1 MLPITPE
8 LLQRA
13 AHDVNV
19 LWDEAQSDPALLRFL
34 APFGRPDLGRL
45 TRTFLSVT
53 RIEELVSEAHPVF
66 ATWLATLY
74 FRELKQAGAPAMRV
88 GKWVQPSWDQS
99 ALLPSL
105 DHAAGFLLGDT
116 RVRTVVIA
124 GSLKAPWVHVDGAC
138 LVVAGDLETD
148 VLIADGCVLVGGK
161 VRAGVVS
168 NPATHLRSGFEER
181 GAQRALGWQVGQG
194 VECRVFESPRFGLT
208 CPVRA
213 DVVLSG
219 VGLTPTADARERLPA
234 ILTDEVIEF
243 GGLSYAWLVAEL
255 RAGRKV
261 LR

>member
-1 MLPITPE
+1 M
-8 LLQRA
+8 
-13 AHDVNV
+13 NV

-45 TRTFLSVT
+45 TRTFLAAKH
-53 RIEELVSEAHPVF
+53 IEELVSEAHPVF

-74 FRELKQAGAPAMRV
+74 FRELRQVGAPALRIE
-88 GKWVQPSWDQS
+88 KWVQPSWDQS

-105 DHAAGFLLGDT
+105 DHGAGFLLGDT
-116 RVRTVVIA
+116 RMRTVVIA

-138 LVVAGDLETD
+138 LVVAGDLDTE
-148 VLIADGCVLVGGK
+148 VLLADGCVLVGGK

-168 NPATHLRSGFEER
+168 NSATHLRAGNEQR
-181 GAQRALGWQVGQG
+181 RAQRALGWQVGQG

-213 DVVLSG
+213 DEVLSG
-219 VGLTPTADARERLPA
+219 VGLTPTVDAREKLA
-234 ILTDEVIEF
+234 TILTGEVIEF

-255 RAGRKV
+255 RAGRSV